1 MNKVIPPGKIMHPK
15 KDARMAGDSI
25 GSGADFALELVSGL
39 VDSIRILVAA
49 CLLK

>member
-1 MNKVIPPGKIMHPK
+1 MNLKLPPGKIMHPK
-15 KDARMAGDSI
+15 KDASTAGDSI
-25 GSGADFALELVSGL
+25 GSGADFALELVAGL